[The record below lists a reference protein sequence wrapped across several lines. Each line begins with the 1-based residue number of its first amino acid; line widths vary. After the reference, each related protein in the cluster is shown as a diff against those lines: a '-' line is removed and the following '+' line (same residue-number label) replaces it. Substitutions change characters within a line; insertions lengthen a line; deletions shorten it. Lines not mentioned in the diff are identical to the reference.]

1 MKLTT
6 RPTKTLTQ
14 EIEGLL
20 YTWGRRCIRPG
31 DLKKT
36 IKNNHERW
44 MKYKAK
50 GDHVRQRKYEI
61 RTLVLS
67 SIWWTKKSRR
77 DPAKTNRL
85 IKRARALAR
94 GAIQPEKTPEGE
106 EIREIPS
113 LQYEVEWLVDHHL
126 FPSRYP
132 GAVKNRITPLETL
145 RDMIETSLGRFNSF
159 REKGDPRQRRYA
171 ARTLALSYVYQK
183 RQRAYT
189 RAEELLAQARAVA
202 ADTDA
207 GKDVPIQT
215 NPTIPHLREKGFTN
229 E

>member
-1 MKLTT
+1 MMTAYK
-6 RPTKTLTQ
+6 PTKTLTQ

-20 YTWGRRCIRPG
+20 YTWGRRRIRPE

-61 RTLVLS
+61 
-67 SIWWTKKSRR
+67 
-77 DPAKTNRL
+77 
-85 IKRARALAR
+85 
-94 GAIQPEKTPEGE
+94 
-106 EIREIPS
+106 
-113 LQYEVEWLVDHHL
+113 
-126 FPSRYP
+126 
-132 GAVKNRITPLETL
+132 
-145 RDMIETSLGRFNSF
+145 
-159 REKGDPRQRRYA
+159 
-171 ARTLALSYVYQK
+171 RTLALSYVYQK